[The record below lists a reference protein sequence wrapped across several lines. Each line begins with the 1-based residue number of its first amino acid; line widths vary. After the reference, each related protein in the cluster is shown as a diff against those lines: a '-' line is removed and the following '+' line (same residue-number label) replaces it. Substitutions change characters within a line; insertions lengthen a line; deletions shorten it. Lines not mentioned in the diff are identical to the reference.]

1 MDRRFGNGWRVA
13 EYDRIAVRQVLT
25 MLRGSNTATVTGDNS
40 MAYASVGGNS
50 SSSSNTA
57 TVTGNNSNAGA
68 AEFSDN
74 SNNNAA
80 TVTGN
85 NSTAYA
91 GSLGSDNSTAL
102 IGSNNNTNTAT
113 VTGDNSVVGPR
124 RHGGGVARARHGG
137 QQPNCCDQTAAAPPV

>member
-40 MAYASVGGNS
+40 VALAGDSNGGTNS
-50 SSSSNTA
+50 NSNTA

-74 SNNNAA
+74 S
-80 TVTGN
+80 
-85 NSTAYA
+85 
-91 GSLGSDNSTAL
+91 
-102 IGSNNNTNTAT
+102 NTNTAT

-124 RHGGGVARARHGG
+124 RHGGGVAAH
-137 QQPNCCDQTAAAPPV
+137 DTAANNRIVAIKLLPPHLFSESTVRKGVGR